1 MARQTLQDG
10 PYLDP
15 PIASPLAADTGTGAV
30 LMWNP
35 LQYTRFYGDEA
46 RRSRIYVVEAGGL
59 ITTSASASSLTIS
72 PSITTSNAAG
82 TTLGASIAQVAPVS
96 SLSGPWYLRSIW
108 TVTAIGAPGGNN
120 ASMTG
125 EGFFISGGVAA
136 TANSG
141 LQVTFGGAAAGFDQ
155 SVSNSIAFTKT
166 LGANAGSFTTHWCL
180 GYWMN

>member
-10 PYLDP
+10 PYLDC
-15 PIASPLAADTGTGAV
+15 PITAPLSADTATAIT

-59 ITTSASASSLTIS
+59 ITTAATGALTIT
-72 PSITTSNAAG
+72 PSITTTAAAG
-82 TTLGASIAQVAPVS
+82 TTLGASIAQNVPVS
-96 SLSGPWYLRSIW
+96 SLSGPWYLRSLW

-120 ASMTG
+120 ASMIGQGT
-125 EGFFISGGVAA
+125 FISGGVAA

-141 LQVTFGGAAAGFDQ
+141 LQVAFGGTAAVFDQ
-155 SVSNSIAFTKT
+155 SVSQAIAFQKT
-166 LGANAGSFTTHWCL
+166 LSVAGSFTTHWCI